1 VNKVRRI
8 AHTKKVGHLGTL
20 DPIATGVLPMVIE
33 RATRLAQFYTRSDK
47 VYEGMVQFG
56 WSTSS
61 YDRAGEPT
69 SQPVDVELTPEGLEA
84 ALVPFRGEI
93 EQRPPAVSAKK
104 VAGRRSYDLAREN
117 VAVELAPVRI
127 QVYELTV
134 LELNGSRARLRV
146 RCSGGTYMRSIAHD
160 VGQALGCGAH
170 LTELRRLASGE
181 FTIGQARTLEQLEA
195 LATEERLVEAFVPA
209 DQLLPAFPNVYVD
222 DLTVAQVRNGR
233 NFPASPFRGG
243 PPSKY
248 VKAVTRTGSLV
259 AIGEAVLPNLYH
271 PVVVL

>member
-1 VNKVRRI
+1 
-8 AHTKKVGHLGTL
+8 
-20 DPIATGVLPMVIE
+20 
-33 RATRLAQFYTRSDK
+33 
-47 VYEGMVQFG
+47 
-56 WSTSS
+56 
-61 YDRAGEPT
+61 
-69 SQPVDVELTPEGLEA
+69 
-84 ALVPFRGEI
+84 
-93 EQRPPAVSAKK
+93 
-104 VAGRRSYDLAREN
+104 
-117 VAVELAPVRI
+117 
-127 QVYELTV
+127 
-134 LELNGSRARLRV
+134 
-146 RCSGGTYMRSIAHD
+146 
-160 VGQALGCGAH
+160 
-170 LTELRRLASGE
+170 
-181 FTIGQARTLEQLEA
+181 LEA